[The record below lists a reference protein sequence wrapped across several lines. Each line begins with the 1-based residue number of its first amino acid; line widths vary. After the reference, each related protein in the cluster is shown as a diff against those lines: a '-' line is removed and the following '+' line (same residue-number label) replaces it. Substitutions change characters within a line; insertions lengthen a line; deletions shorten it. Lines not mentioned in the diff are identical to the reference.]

1 MMDGEKV
8 DALIKEIQGLNS
20 PEAWK
25 ALMEELSLLLA
36 GISPNEPHGM
46 DSFVPI
52 DIPIQSTPADE
63 SGLIRIRFPFRLGR
77 RTELGWHSIS
87 ITPEAQEELIRILG
101 VALQSRGI
109 TEVQLAP
116 KPQQ

>member
-1 MMDGEKV
+1 MDGEKV
-8 DALIKEIQGLNS
+8 DELIKEIQGLNS

-25 ALMEELSLLLA
+25 ALMEELSLLLS
-36 GISPNEPHGM
+36 GISPGEPHGM
-46 DSFVPI
+46 DSLVPI
-52 DIPIQSTPADE
+52 DVPIQSTPADGT
-63 SGLIRIRFPFRLGR
+63 GLIRIRFPFRLGR

-87 ITPEAQEELIRILG
+87 ITPDAQVELVRIL
-101 VALQSRGI
+101 VTALRSRGI